1 MTYSGSSFSAIHRP
15 LKKTARSE
23 RHSMFSRILRPL
35 LTLAL
40 AAGMGITSL
49 DNARAE
55 HGAGI
60 AAGVA
65 AGIIGLGILGA
76 TAGARRDYYYDA
88 YDAPSACYRGP
99 RTWFRRAPLSDPQ
112 AP

>member
-1 MTYSGSSFSAIHRP
+1 
-15 LKKTARSE
+15 
-23 RHSMFSRILRPL
+23 MFSKIMHL
-35 LTLAL
+35 LLAL
-40 AAGMGITSL
+40 VLGAGISVTSA
-49 DNARAE
+49 DKAQAE

-88 YDAPSACYRGP
+88 YDAPPACYHGP
-99 RTWFRRAPLSDPQ
+99 RTCTWEHRYCFENNYGDYVCRGGDYICRRPLICE
-112 AP
+112 